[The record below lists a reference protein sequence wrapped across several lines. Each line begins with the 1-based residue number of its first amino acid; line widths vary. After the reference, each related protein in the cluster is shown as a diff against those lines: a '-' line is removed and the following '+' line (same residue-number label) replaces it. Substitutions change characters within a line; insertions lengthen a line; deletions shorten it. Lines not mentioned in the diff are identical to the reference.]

1 MIASIWDLFHWG
13 DKYLHT
19 TYLHKTWRNPT
30 ADIYWS
36 GALTVWQSVRITT
49 VTKYNKR
56 CSQAWF
62 MSSAQGGRR
71 EIRQAEIVT
80 RVWPHR
86 NQSDWFQREDRK
98 TYFQFIT
105 WKKWGGSDHADMW
118 HGVCA
123 FPRTEKQTF
132 TFLLWFPWNYINQL
146 VKLTASALHQTGSSK
161 SKGRF

>member
-1 MIASIWDLFHWG
+1 MSEGSVSIKRQTVGPLSSVWLQYLSTFTLTQDGSQLVEVNVWSWAAAKRVLMMIASIWDLFHWG

-19 TYLHKTWRNPT
+19 PYLHKTWRNPT

-36 GALTVWQSVRITT
+36 GALAVWQSVRITT

-105 WKKWGGSDHADMW
+105 
-118 HGVCA
+118 
-123 FPRTEKQTF
+123 
-132 TFLLWFPWNYINQL
+132 
-146 VKLTASALHQTGSSK
+146 
-161 SKGRF
+161 

>member
-36 GALTVWQSVRITT
+36 GALAVWQSVRITT

-86 NQSDWFQREDRK
+86 NQSDDLLSIHNLKKMGGKVIMLTCDMACARSHAQKNKLLLSCSDFPG
-98 TYFQFIT
+98 IT
-105 WKKWGGSDHADMW
+105 LISW
-118 HGVCA
+118 
-123 FPRTEKQTF
+123 
-132 TFLLWFPWNYINQL
+132 L
-146 VKLTASALHQTGSSK
+146 ASALHQTGSSK

>member
-1 MIASIWDLFHWG
+1 MMIASIWDLFHWG

-19 TYLHKTWRNPT
+19 PYLHKTWRKPT

-36 GALTVWQSVRITT
+36 GALAVWQSVRITT

-62 MSSAQGGRR
+62 MSSARGGRR

-86 NQSDWFQREDRK
+86 NPSDWFQREDTK

-105 WKKWGGSDHADMW
+105 LKNKKINGGKWSCW
-118 HGVCA
+118 HV
-123 FPRTEKQTF
+123 TEKQTF
-132 TFLLWFPWNYINQL
+132 TFLSDFPGITLISMQW
-146 VKLTASALHQTGSSK
+146 TARYTNSISVTPNRL
-161 SKGRF
+161 

>member
-36 GALTVWQSVRITT
+36 GALAVWQSVRITT

-105 WKKWGGSDHADMW
+105 WKKWGGKWSCWHVTWRVRVPTHRKKLLLSCSD
-118 HGVCA
+118 
-123 FPRTEKQTF
+123 FPGIT
-132 TFLLWFPWNYINQL
+132 LISWLN
-146 VKLTASALHQTGSSK
+146 
-161 SKGRF
+161 